1 MYYSERNKNVL
12 TLKWCTYAF
21 SCSKPLGSNENLPII
36 ELNRKMDWDPSLHFQ
51 KAHEAQR
58 KFKHARINQKTAQ
71 AAKSGTTK
79 ILPHQKAR
87 RNNVSKHK
95 LVDRL
100 LPVYGEMT
108 EEDKKNINEFSGL
121 PSRTVPVV
129 NLVGYKQNRKI
140 WNGHAPKQRQIYSK
154 WKVGFYLRSLLS

>member
-1 MYYSERNKNVL
+1 MDFIRV
-12 TLKWCTYAF
+12 
-21 SCSKPLGSNENLPII
+21 SNLR
-36 ELNRKMDWDPSLHFQ
+36 EL
-51 KAHEAQR
+51 QR
-58 KFKHARINQKTAQ
+58 STHMSDVAIACGKRSSNGPDQN
-71 AAKSGTTK
+71 TTK
-79 ILPHQKAR
+79 ILPHQKSR

-121 PSRTVPVV
+121 PFRTVPVV

-140 WNGHAPKQRQIYSK
+140 WNGHAPKQRQIFKKHQIFKIDKFSK
-154 WKVGFYLRSLLS
+154 NA